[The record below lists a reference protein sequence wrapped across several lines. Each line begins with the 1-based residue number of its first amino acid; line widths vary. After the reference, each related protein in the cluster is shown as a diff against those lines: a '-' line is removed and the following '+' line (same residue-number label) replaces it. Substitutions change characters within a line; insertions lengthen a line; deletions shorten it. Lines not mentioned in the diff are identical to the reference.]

1 MGSTNETPRAKDLG
15 LRLRAFR
22 ERADLSQPA
31 LAAQIGCHPSEISRW
46 ENGRRGLDEA
56 RLGTILG
63 ALGVDSAEREEAFAL
78 YRRATDPNWLAL
90 GVSRQLAV
98 VQEYEDGASRILN
111 AQPNLIPGPLQTG
124 EYAMS
129 VMLAAGNTRA
139 AALEGAEFRM
149 SRAARIVDG
158 QVEYTAIIGEYALRF
173 PACDRQTGIEQLTHL
188 VKVADLPHITVRAVP
203 LEATYTPLRVGSFV
217 LIESEDM
224 AVVHLEQLGGST
236 TLTDRKYVNGYKA
249 AADILRRE
257 AMSPVATTELI
268 AQLID
273 DMERTT

>member
-22 ERADLSQPA
+22 QRAKLSQPA
-31 LAAQIGCHPSEISRW
+31 LAAQIGRDPSEISRW
-46 ENGRRGLDEA
+46 ENGKRGLTEA
-56 RLGTILG
+56 LLGTLLG
-63 ALGVDSAEREEAFAL
+63 ALGVDNSEREEAFAL
-78 YRRATDPNWLAL
+78 YQRANDPNWLTH
-90 GVSRQLAV
+90 GVGRQLAV
-98 VQEYEDGASRILN
+98 VREYEDGASAVLN

-139 AALEGAEFRM
+139 EALEGTDFRM
-149 SRAARIVDG
+149 SRAAKIVDG
-158 QVEYTAIIGEYALRF
+158 EVEYTAVIGEYALRY
-173 PACDRQTGIEQLTHL
+173 PACDRQTALEQLTHL
-188 VKVADLPHITVRAVP
+188 MKVAELPHITVRTVP
-203 LEATYTPLRVGSFV
+203 LGAAWTPLRVGSFV

-236 TLTDRKYVNGYKA
+236 TLTDGKYVNGYKT
-249 AADILRRE
+249 AADTLRRE
-257 AMSPVATTELI
+257 AMSPVATTRLI